1 MQRWNQRYCDHT
13 VVDVSPL
20 SPCYQ
25 ENDPQ
30 WLPGD
35 GKQEQSDSWA
45 ESDEGAAEK
54 HRRRHV
60 CSLRVKSAAS
70 SATRKRLVFF

>member
-1 MQRWNQRYCDHT
+1 MQRRAQLYYDHN
-13 VVDVSPL
+13 VVDISSL

-30 WLPGD
+30 WFPGD

-54 HRRRHV
+54 HRRRHF
-60 CSLRVKSAAS
+60 CSLGVKSAAS
-70 SATRKRLVFF
+70 SATRKLLVFF